1 MLAATFVWST
11 AGVAQRALDAG
22 PATQV
27 ADRAVFSTLTLL
39 ALVLATERGST
50 TRAFRSIGRWG
61 LVAAILWGI
70 ASSAFILS
78 LNYTTVANVLFMQ
91 ATAPMIAALLGWTL
105 LSETIPVRTWLAISL
120 VGAGVALMVGGS
132 LSGGGRA
139 VLVPFA
145 MSAAFA
151 GVVVITRHRREI
163 SMLPAACA
171 SQVLVVAV
179 VGPFAAM
186 GSATGRDWALLALL
200 GVTVGVGLALLTV
213 GARLIPPAEVALITS
228 LQLVLGP
235 LWVWLAYD
243 ERPSAATLAG
253 GSVVAAAVLVQA
265 TGDLGT
271 RFAASPAPAAV
282 AVDDGSPGAVGSNR

>member
-1 MLAATFVWST
+1 
-11 AGVAQRALDAG
+11 
-22 PATQV
+22 
-27 ADRAVFSTLTLL
+27 
-39 ALVLATERGST
+39 
-50 TRAFRSIGRWG
+50 
-61 LVAAILWGI
+61 
-70 ASSAFILS
+70 
-78 LNYTTVANVLFMQ
+78 
-91 ATAPMIAALLGWTL
+91 
-105 LSETIPVRTWLAISL
+105 
-120 VGAGVALMVGGS
+120 
-132 LSGGGRA
+132 
-139 VLVPFA
+139 
-145 MSAAFA
+145 
-151 GVVVITRHRREI
+151 
-163 SMLPAACA
+163 MLPAACA

-265 TGDLGT
+265 TGELGA
-271 RFAASPAPAAV
+271 RFAASPARPPV
-282 AVDDGSPGAVGSNR
+282 P